1 MLRITVMNDNR
12 GVIFKMEGK
21 LTNEWVSE
29 AEKAW
34 AAFSNTLQAE
44 PIVVDLCGVSFVDD
58 LGRKL
63 LAGMHSSGAKLVG
76 TGPMTGALIDEICGG
91 RRPAGGKWIRN
102 VLSLLFLVALVFL
115 IFASSTAR
123 AQDAAA
129 GAAPLTLE
137 QAISIAQAN
146 NRQIKNAILT
156 VSIDEDQIAEAH
168 TYRLPSLNVY
178 ALGSQLL
185 TPVDF
190 TFQKGVF
197 GDFPGIGPVP
207 ATDTKIHTPLRPTFY
222 GLMQVSQPLSQQY
235 KIGLNIRQAQLAK
248 LVDEQKLRSQKQSV
262 VNQIK
267 KAYYAILQ
275 TQSSLDAS
283 EENLR
288 FDRELDRTT
297 EQLVMEK
304 AALKSDGMGVKA
316 RIAQEEYN
324 NLTLRNTMASQKEQL
339 NSLLGRDVRAD
350 FSVVEVPEVTGTE
363 GDLEAAQAKAL
374 SARPELREGRLR
386 LEQSQVNRRSKKAD
400 YIPDV
405 SLAVNNLSLA
415 NVNLLPSNVASAGVL
430 ITWNP
435 LDWGRRKHELAA
447 ASKQVEQS
455 KNGVNDAEAQ
465 VLVEVAAKF
474 RKLAE
479 SRALLLAAKLQVEAE
494 REKLRV
500 LMNQYEQK
508 VALSKDVL
516 QQRSSV
522 ETATSQ
528 SGQALLSF
536 WAAKADFEK
545 SLGEE

>member
-1 MLRITVMNDNR
+1 
-12 GVIFKMEGK
+12 MEGK
-21 LTNEWVSE
+21 LANEWVSE

-34 AAFSNTLQAE
+34 AAFSNMPQGE
-44 PIVVDLCGVSFVDD
+44 RVVDLCGVSFVDD
-58 LGRKL
+58 FGRKL
-63 LAGMHSSGAKLVG
+63 LVGMHSSGAKLIG
-76 TGPMTGALIDEICGG
+76 TGPMMSALIDEICGDNQ
-91 RRPAGGKWIRN
+91 RSPSKWMRS
-102 VLSLLFLVALVFL
+102 VMSLFFLTLLVFL
-115 IFASSTAR
+115 ACSGKAK
-123 AQDAAA
+123 AQDTAAS
-129 GAAPLTLE
+129 AAPLTLE

-146 NRQIKNAILT
+146 NRQVKNATLS
-156 VSIDEDQIAEAH
+156 VAIDEDQIAEAH
-168 TYRLPSLNVY
+168 TYRLPSINVY

-207 ATDTKIHTPLRPTFY
+207 AKDTKIHTPLRPTFY
-222 GLMQVSQPLSQQY
+222 GLTQMSQPLSQQY

-248 LVDEQKLRSQKQSV
+248 LVDEQRLRSQKQSV
-262 VNQIK
+262 INQVK

-275 TQSSLDAS
+275 TQSSLNSS
-283 EENLR
+283 EENLK

-297 EQLVMEK
+297 VQLVMEK
-304 AALKSDGMGVKA
+304 AALKSDSMGVKA

-324 NLTLRNTMASQKEQL
+324 NLTLRNSMASQKEQL
-339 NSLLGRDVRAD
+339 NSLLGRDIPTD
-350 FSVVEVPEVTGTE
+350 FTVVEVPEATDTE
-363 GDLEAAQAKAL
+363 SDLEAARTKAL

-386 LEQSQVNRRSKKAD
+386 VEQAKINRRITKAD

-405 SLAVNNLSLA
+405 SLTVNNLSFV
-415 NVNLLPSNVASAGVL
+415 NVNMLPSNVASAGVL

-435 LDWGRRKHELAA
+435 VDWGRRKHELAA
-447 ASKQVEQS
+447 ATKQIEQS
-455 KNGVNDAEAQ
+455 TNSVNDAEAQ

-479 SRALLLAAKLQVEAE
+479 SRALLSAAKLQLDAE

-500 LMNQYEQK
+500 LMNQYEQR

-516 QQRSSV
+516 QQRSLV
-522 ETATSQ
+522 ESATSQ
-528 SGQALLSF
+528 NSQALLSF